1 MMRKRIYEAEKMRKE
16 VKEERKDRKSKN
28 ICKTKDPPN

>member
-1 MMRKRIYEAEKMRKE
+1 MMRKIIYEAEKMRKE
-16 VKEERKDRKSKN
+16 DRKSKN